1 MENKKIIY
9 IVLICIIIIGAIITG
24 FKGLNF
30 ELKYAP
36 NKEVEINI
44 GKEFD
49 NNDIKQI
56 VKEVIGNKEVIIQK
70 VELYDEIVS
79 IITKEITDEQIEQI
93 NEKVNAKYQI
103 SNETKDLLITE
114 NANLRGRDLVK
125 PFIFP
130 IAVSLVIILVY
141 AVIRFRKINVFEI
154 LSKIIGMNI
163 LAQLLYVSILAIIRI
178 PINALTIPI
187 AIAIYMIITL
197 AIFYEFD
204 NKNKEIEK

>member
-114 NANLRGRDLVK
+114 NANLRGRDLAK